1 MKNPNNYLCRKVCWW
16 EQRVEAVPCWSEF
29 RLRWEG
35 RDKRLHP
42 SASEE
47 TWNMLKLILSL
58 KKSVANVSH
67 SSSFFQLK
75 FLGKLGLLMDTVMII
90 YSICEKYREGM
101 FYGVF
106 YVFNVYGSR
115 DKQER
120 SGSKINKRG
129 IWSGCENS
137 LCSTCTE

>member
-1 MKNPNNYLCRKVCWW
+1 MKHAETDTVSQKKCC
-16 EQRVEAVPCWSEF
+16 QRV
-29 RLRWEG
+29 
-35 RDKRLHP
+35 
-42 SASEE
+42 
-47 TWNMLKLILSL
+47 T
-58 KKSVANVSH
+58 H
-67 SSSFFQLK
+67 SSSFFQLR

-90 YSICEKYREGM
+90 YSMCEKYREGM

-129 IWSGCENS
+129 I
-137 LCSTCTE
+137 